1 MFLLD
6 FSSALKV
13 PSQPCKQRLDEKK
26 KKEKKSKRKTQGPL
40 TNLETHCA
48 VLREAHEILSE
59 NTLNRLRFSYFRY
72 AFSQPLRRR
81 VKTVLL
87 HQTA

>member
-1 MFLLD
+1 M
-6 FSSALKV
+6 
-13 PSQPCKQRLDEKK
+13 KK
-26 KKEKKSKRKTQGPL
+26 KKRKKSKRKTQGPL